1 MKKTL
6 LVPVLFLCMQA
17 ALAYPI
23 SPLTLLRLMESSTY
37 IVIARVGDPV
47 IAEDISGDEDSLLLV
62 RILGDGIADLHI
74 SEVLKGDPGSSLI
87 QVKYPVGLIC
97 PAPPRYKDK
106 TTVIAFLSESRDSN
120 GFFYTCGL
128 SYGSKTMYSD
138 AQLNAYRSLI
148 KEYMSLSRL
157 PDEEH
162 RRLAT
167 VEWLVKCA
175 ENPHTRWEGA
185 YELNRAGD
193 YMALYDRTEDR
204 GFASALNA
212 DQYRRLEDVYFEVDT
227 LTYADI
233 CLAGL
238 VRKKHH
244 SRLRT
249 NLLKH
254 LQLQQETALTD
265 DIMRLIL
272 HISPDKELQKHYD
285 DFSSLPDP
293 LYMSDKR
300 KAEKVGLQR
309 SAVLQAFMQIA
320 AAYR

>member
-23 SPLTLLRLMESSTY
+23 SPLTLLRLMERSTY
-37 IVIARVGDPV
+37 IVIARVDDPV
-47 IAEDISGDEDSLLLV
+47 IAEDLSGEKDSLLFV
-62 RILGDGIADLHI
+62 RVLGDGLANLHI
-74 SEVLKGDPGSSLI
+74 SEVLKGDPGANLI

-97 PAPPRYKDK
+97 PAPPRYEDK

-148 KEYMSLSRL
+148 KEYLSLTRL

-193 YMALYDRTEDR
+193 HMAFYDRTEDR
-204 GFASALNA
+204 GFAAALS
-212 DQYRRLEDVYFEVDT
+212 DEQYRRLEDVYFAVDT

-254 LQLQQETALTD
+254 LHLQQETSLTG
-265 DIMRLIL
+265 DIMELIL
-272 HISPDKELQKHYD
+272 RISPDKELQKCYD
-285 DFSSLPDP
+285 HFSSLPDP
-293 LYMSDKR
+293 LYMSNER
-300 KAEKVGLQR
+300 KAEKASLQR
-309 SAVLQAFMQIA
+309 NAALQVFIQIA
-320 AAYR
+320 SAYR